1 MLSEIAN
8 FLSSKVSNSAAV
20 ATEVEVG
27 DGHVLVAPES
37 LYECCKT
44 LKESDEFDMNVLQVV
59 SGVDYADRIEVNYM
73 IASFTKN
80 TEFILKVKLPK
91 ASADAVPE
99 IDSVVSIWK
108 SANFL
113 EREAYDMNG
122 IRFKNHPDHR
132 RILTPDDWEGYPLR
146 KDYKTQKEWHGME
159 IDPAHKV
166 NSADHDFF
174 KRVIEEMGG
183 DEKKVAYSWKGEE

>member
-1 MLSEIAN
+1 MLNDIAS
-8 FLSSKVSNSAAV
+8 FLSSKVSNSV
-20 ATEVEVG
+20 ATAVTAEVG

-37 LYECCKT
+37 LYECCKA

-59 SGVDYADRIEVNYM
+59 SGVDYSDRIEVNYM
-73 IASFTKN
+73 LASFTKN

-91 ASADAVPE
+91 PTADAVPE
-99 IDSVVSIWK
+99 VDSVVSIWK

-113 EREAYDMNG
+113 ERECFDMNG
-122 IRFKNHPDHR
+122 VRFKNHPDPR

-146 KDYKTQKEWHGME
+146 KDYVTQKEWHGME

-166 NSADHDFF
+166 NSADHNFF
-174 KRVIEEMGG
+174 KKVIDEMGG
-183 DEKKVAYSWKGEE
+183 DEKKVAYSWKGEQ